1 MFCGWDWGSTRHGVC
16 VIEDD
21 GTVVRRWLVE
31 HTDEALAGLLVELS
45 GLTAAAM
52 LPIAI
57 ERGEGLVVGMIAG
70 AGHPVWMVEPAAFK
84 AARPRWGSA
93 GAKSDLGD
101 AFMLADYARTDGHRL
116 RRVEPVEQATREL
129 GALVRAR
136 TSLVEART
144 AASNQLWAI
153 LAEHWP
159 GAGVVFQKLI
169 SPVALAF
176 LSDYPTPL
184 SAALVGEG
192 RMRQFCRRHAYRGG
206 KTPAELLGRLRA
218 APISANPIASTV
230 LAAIVRGSVAQI
242 RVLNA
247 EVARLEQDLAT
258 GLETHPKAGLLE
270 TLPRVA
276 TVSLAQLIA
285 EIGPLLERCDNPEQ
299 VAAMCG
305 AAPVTRASGK
315 SHTVGFRYAANKPAR
330 VAITG
335 FADNSRH
342 SSAWAD
348 DRYRQARARGAHHPH
363 AVRIVARGWIRVIW
377 ACGST
382 DTVYDPSR
390 HRGEQLLATP
400 T

>member
-1 MFCGWDWGSTRHGVC
+1 MSDLEVSVFCGWDWGSTRHAVC
-16 VIEDD
+16 VIDD
-21 GTVVRRWLVE
+21 RGAVVRRWMVD
-31 HTDEALAGLLVELS
+31 HTDGELARVFAELGELS
-45 GLTAAAM
+45 EARS

-57 ERGEGLVVGMIAG
+57 ERGEGLVVGLIVG
-70 AGHPVWMVEPAAFK
+70 AGHPVLMVDPAGFK
-84 AARPRWGSA
+84 AARPRWGAA

-116 RRVEPVEQATREL
+116 RRGEPVEKPTREL

-144 AASNQLWAI
+144 AASNQLWAV

-169 SPVALAF
+169 SQVALAF
-176 LSDYPTPL
+176 LTDYPTPH
-184 SAALVGEG
+184 SAALLGER

-206 KTPAELLGRLRA
+206 KSPAELLGRLRA
-218 APISANPIASTV
+218 APASANPIAPVV
-230 LAAIVRGSVAQI
+230 LTAIVRGSVAQI

-247 EVARLEQDLAT
+247 EIAHLERDLAT
-258 GLETHPKAGLLE
+258 ALAAHPKAGLLE

-276 TVSLAQLIA
+276 NVSLAQLIA

-315 SHTVGFRYAANKPAR
+315 SRTVGFRYAANTPAR

-335 FADNSRH
+335 VR
-342 SSAWAD
+342 
-348 DRYRQARARGAHHPH
+348 RQLPALIGP
-363 AVRIVARGWIRVIW
+363 G
-377 ACGST
+377 
-382 DTVYDPSR
+382 
-390 HRGEQLLATP
+390 LATAIGKHA
-400 T
+400 

>member
-206 KTPAELLGRLRA
+206 KTPAELVSRLRA

-377 ACGST
+377 ACWST